1 MKKFSK
7 YVMYKFLSII
17 GFVEIFLI
25 PAYLLHIYLI
35 ENPNLRPYGTVLIAV
50 CISLVVF
57 PMNILLLSG
66 LFCESKFRKD
76 IENIE
81 RSKFTEIGFL
91 IYMFNTIIG
100 IFTFLFSLFLILI

>member
-7 YVMYKFLSII
+7 YAMYKFLSII

-50 CISLVVF
+50 CIILVVF

-76 IENIE
+76 VENIE